1 MTSTPPPIAGAMSV
15 ETGQPE
21 ITVPVVDELEL
32 ELVLELVESV
42 LQVIVEVVVVRFP

>member
-32 ELVLELVESV
+32 EPELVESV
-42 LQVIVEVVVVRFP
+42 FQLIVEVVVVRFP